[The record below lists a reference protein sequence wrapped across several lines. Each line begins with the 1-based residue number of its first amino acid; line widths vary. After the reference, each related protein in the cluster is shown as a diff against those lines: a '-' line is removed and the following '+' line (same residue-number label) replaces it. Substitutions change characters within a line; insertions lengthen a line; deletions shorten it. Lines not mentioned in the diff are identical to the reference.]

1 MSFLARIF
9 AALLLA
15 RGVDAW
21 WATGHLTVAAVAQS
35 QLTSTANRT
44 VARLLALS
52 TSSYP
57 YESELP
63 SAADWMDLIKAST
76 DAFSAWHYA
85 DAPLVLNSSSSRVTP
100 SPAWTD
106 ASSAALVSDGANLVW
121 ALSRCFSVLQSESRA
136 DAAMRALFLRALL
149 HFMGD
154 LHQPCHCASL
164 TLRDGSLDAGAN
176 LIRLS
181 PAVGV
186 GGTSSASNL
195 HAFWDAGAGVAAA
208 VDTTYPA
215 VPQGSAGVALPS
227 LAAFVASLSADVAAA
242 ARALPPLSVAALT
255 NRTGAVP
262 RAWHAEGVALAASRV
277 YSATPVGTALLAGSL
292 TVSTTGAAWGNY
304 TVASQALARQQ
315 MVLGGVRLAAV
326 LNALITYEIAPPPAP
341 TPSPMP
347 SPNAAQ
353 QCAPRR
359 GAIIAAVLGWL
370 AFAAAAAAGWLFAR
384 NAATQPA
391 SAGLLTPE
399 A

>member
-9 AALLLA
+9 AALLLV
-15 RGVDAW
+15 RGVSAW
-21 WATGHLTVAAVAQS
+21 WATGHLTVAAVAQT
-35 QLTSTANRT
+35 QLTGTANRT
-44 VARLLALS
+44 VARLLALE

-57 YESELP
+57 SESELP

-85 DAPLVLNSSSSRVTP
+85 DTPLVLNSSRVTP
-100 SPAWTD
+100 SPGWTD
-106 ASSAALVSDGANLVW
+106 ASSAALVSDGDNLVW

-136 DAAMRALFLRALL
+136 EAAMRALFLRALL

-195 HAFWDAGAGVAAA
+195 HAFWDSGAGVAAE
-208 VDTTYPA
+208 VESTYPA

-227 LAAFVASLSADVAAA
+227 LAIFVASLRAEVTAAA
-242 ARALPPLSVAALT
+242 KALPQLSVAALT
-255 NRTGAVP
+255 DRTGALV
-262 RAWHAEGVALAASRV
+262 RAWHAEGVALAALRI
-277 YSATPVGTALLAGSL
+277 YSAAPVGTALLAGSL
-292 TVSTTGAAWGNY
+292 TVPTGTGAWGNY
-304 TVASQALARQQ
+304 TAASQALARQQ
-315 MVLGGVRLAAV
+315 MILGGVRLAAV
-326 LNALITYEIAPPPAP
+326 LNALITYEISPTPAP

-347 SPNAAQ
+347 NPSAAQ

-359 GAIIAAVLGWL
+359 GAFIAAVLGWL
-370 AFAAAAAAGWLFAR
+370 ACAAAVAAGWLFAR
-384 NAATQPA
+384 NAAAAQPA

-399 A
+399 S